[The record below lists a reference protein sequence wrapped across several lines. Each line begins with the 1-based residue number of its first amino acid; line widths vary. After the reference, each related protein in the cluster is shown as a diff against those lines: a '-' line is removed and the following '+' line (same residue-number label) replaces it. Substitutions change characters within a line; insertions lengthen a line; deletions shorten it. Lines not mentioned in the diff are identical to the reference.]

1 MISFQ
6 IAHKGKTVLSFITGW
21 VWLVG
26 NWTITLSVNYGLAN
40 LIAATI
46 AMYHPTWVA
55 DAWQLLLIFYAICL
69 GTMVVVASGN
79 RFLPIVDTVCA
90 AWTAVSILI
99 ICIALSAEADVG
111 RHSASYALGHFDDSL
126 SGWGSFSF
134 FIGLLP
140 AAYTF
145 SAIGMIS
152 SMAEECADPTIKVP
166 RAIAL
171 CVPVGGFAGFF
182 FILPICFTLPPMKEI
197 IYAPYL
203 QALPFIFNKVMGSPG
218 GGLGLIFLV
227 LMITVFCSI
236 SITVAASRC
245 TWAFARDDAIPG
257 ARIWSRVNKS
267 LGVPFWA
274 LFLTTLVQMLL
285 GLISLGSST
294 AFNAFVS
301 VGVMALAVSYAIPIT
316 ISLLHGRREVN
327 AARWTWGP
335 VFGTIFNVVAV
346 LWIGFEVV
354 LFSMPTALPA
364 TASTMNYAS
373 VVFVGFGAIA
383 ALWYAVH
390 ARKGESCHCRA
401 LFSISV
407 VLTYLQFTRVRLLRM
422 GWRSSGIGVVA
433 WEKVCMCYRVAETL
447 ASGHD
452 SWNAADDNVPGAI
465 LILRSERYFL
475 ALSIKLSFCCMTD
488 TCQTSPSGNTD

>member
-1 MISFQ
+1 
-6 IAHKGKTVLSFITGW
+6 
-21 VWLVG
+21 
-26 NWTITLSVNYGLAN
+26 
-40 LIAATI
+40 
-46 AMYHPTWVA
+46 MYHPTWVA
-55 DAWQLLLIFYAICL
+55 SAWQLLLIFYAVCL
-69 GTMVVVASGN
+69 GTMVVVAFGN
-79 RFLPIVDTVCA
+79 RFLPMVDTICA

-111 RHSASYALGHFDDSL
+111 RHSASYALGHYDDSL
-126 SGWGSFSF
+126 SGWGGFSF

-182 FILPICFTLPPMKEI
+182 FILPICFTLPALEDVI
-197 IYAPYL
+197 AAPYY
-203 QALPFIFNKVMGSPG
+203 QALPFIFHQVMGSPG
-218 GGLGLIFLV
+218 GGLGLMFLV

-257 ARIWSRVNKS
+257 ARIWSRVSPS

-274 LFLTTLVQMLL
+274 LVLTTLVQMLL
-285 GLISLGSST
+285 GLISLGSVT

-301 VGVMALAVSYAIPIT
+301 VGVQALAVSYAIPIM
-316 ISLLHGRREVN
+316 ISLLHGRKEVN

-335 VFGTIFNVVAV
+335 VFGTVFNVVAV

-354 LFSMPTALPA
+354 LFSMPTGLPTTA
-364 TASTMNYAS
+364 TTMNYAS
-373 VVFVGFGAIA
+373 VVFVAFGAIA
-383 ALWYAVH
+383 AVWYAVH
-390 ARKGESCHCRA
+390 ARKGKPCLS
-401 LFSISV
+401 LSISRSHA
-407 VLTYLQFTRVRLLRM
+407 YLHACSIQGSTRFGRVGYMRVEKGRFSFLR
-422 GWRSSGIGVVA
+422 
-433 WEKVCMCYRVAETL
+433 
-447 ASGHD
+447 
-452 SWNAADDNVPGAI
+452 
-465 LILRSERYFL
+465 
-475 ALSIKLSFCCMTD
+475 
-488 TCQTSPSGNTD
+488 